1 VKSEVK
7 LSAPMVR
14 LAKMEHTPK
23 PECVK
28 WMSAK
33 LQPKTKLVLAF
44 QTIAIQHFSNA
55 RPLSHVKIIQAVKK
69 QITVIQAHQQVF
81 VGNVL

>member
-1 VKSEVK
+1 MGVKKQITATQVLALYVKSEVK

-28 WMSAK
+28 
-33 LQPKTKLVLAF
+33 
-44 QTIAIQHFSNA
+44 
-55 RPLSHVKIIQAVKK
+55 
-69 QITVIQAHQQVF
+69 
-81 VGNVL
+81 